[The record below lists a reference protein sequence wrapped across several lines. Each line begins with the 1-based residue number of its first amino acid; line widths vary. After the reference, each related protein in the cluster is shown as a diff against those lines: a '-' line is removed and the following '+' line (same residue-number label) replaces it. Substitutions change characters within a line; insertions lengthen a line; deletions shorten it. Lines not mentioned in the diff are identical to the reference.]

1 MSQHI
6 LKTTDVKGASVQVRI
21 GYDRPLDYIHCTV
34 TDQDGEIT
42 YSSLGDV
49 EALIEVQDVDYYRP
63 ILADLGITV
72 PDTIFDEVSNDQ
84 ASRVGNRV
92 VIYEARVDGSFT
104 TLETHS

>member
-6 LKTTDVKGASVQVRI
+6 LKTTDAKGASVQVRI

-34 TDQDGEIT
+34 TDQDGEIS
-42 YSSLGDV
+42 YSNLGDV
-49 EALIEVQDVDYYRP
+49 EALTEVQDVDYYRP

-72 PDTIFDEVSNDQ
+72 PEAIFDEVSNDQ
-84 ASRVGNRV
+84 AGRVGNRV
-92 VIYEARVDGSFT
+92 VVYEAGADGSLT